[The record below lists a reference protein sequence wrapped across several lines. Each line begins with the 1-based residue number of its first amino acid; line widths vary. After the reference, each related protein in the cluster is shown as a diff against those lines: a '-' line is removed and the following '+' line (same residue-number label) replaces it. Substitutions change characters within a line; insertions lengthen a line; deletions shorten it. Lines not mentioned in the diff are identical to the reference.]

1 MCTIT
6 ITKMM
11 MDCHWKNNQ
20 SIDLNY
26 KNTES
31 ALL

>member
-1 MCTIT
+1 MYTI
-6 ITKMM
+6 IISKMM
-11 MDCHWKNNQ
+11 MDDHWKNNQ

-26 KNTES
+26 KNTEL